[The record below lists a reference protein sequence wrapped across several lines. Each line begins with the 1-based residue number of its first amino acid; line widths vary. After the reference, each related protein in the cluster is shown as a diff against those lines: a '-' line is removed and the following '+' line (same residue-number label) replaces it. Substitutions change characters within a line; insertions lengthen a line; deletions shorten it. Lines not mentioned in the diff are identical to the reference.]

1 MEALMVHYYH
11 NEAFIKAMF
20 IKELKK
26 QKSVSFF
33 ELPIKDSRIDLCSIN
48 GHSVAY
54 EIKTKYDTLKRLNK
68 QVNDYLSAFEYV
80 YVVCSSDKTGLVQS
94 TVPNCVGIYGNHDV
108 YETLNGVICFDHK
121 LLGSKFTYTG
131 FNGSHKYKPT
141 QIFGYNQMDSIQQST
156 SLPRADVLFSHDGPF
171 NREQDD
177 AHCGLKG
184 IDKYIQDN
192 KPKTVIHGHLHKP
205 NHYTYK
211 YFLSSAEVY
220 CVYQLAVVDFNDDG
234 TVRELIQLETI

>member
-1 MEALMVHYYH
+1 MKFLIITDTHGI
-11 NEAFIKAMF
+11 FKA
-20 IKELKK
+20 IYDQNKENIPEVDQVILLGDHSTVDVK
-26 QKSVSFF
+26 Q
-33 ELPIKDSRIDLCSIN
+33 IKDI
-48 GHSVAY
+48 Y
-54 EIKTKYDTLKRLNK
+54 
-68 QVNDYLSAFEYV
+68 
-80 YVVCSSDKTGLVQS
+80 
-94 TVPNCVGIYGNHDV
+94 PNCVGIYGNHDV

-131 FNGSHKYKPT
+131 FNGSHRYKPT
-141 QIFGYNQMDSIQQST
+141 QIFGYNQMESIQQAI
-156 SLPRADVLFSHDGPF
+156 SLPKADVLFSHDGPF
-171 NREQDD
+171 NQEQDD

-184 IDKYIQDN
+184 IDRYIQDN